1 MVRSQRRL
9 GEGLVALTEQLP
21 HADAHQI
28 WTEDK
33 IHPAE
38 AAVGT
43 PFLRRMR
50 ALLALVDP
58 GARVGVVE
66 ARRTL
71 REAAP
76 MTHLQ
81 HGPPER
87 LETDLLHAAVRHD
100 LFRCDERDG
109 DQPALGSESA
119 SLRRGAQAHLV
130 VGHPL
135 AAVVEPWIDEMTRD
149 PVADLDCDPRL
160 SGPWASVPFL
170 IVQLLAHAGDVDL
183 TDVARTIRREAG
195 SLARG
200 VRLPWVLQNAV
211 VGLVVG
217 LCVEFGVA
225 EWDGDMQDLGRA
237 RCTPLG
243 LLAQTALRAH
253 VEGELPA
260 GVAKA

>member
-1 MVRSQRRL
+1 MIRSRRLL
-9 GEGLVALTEQLP
+9 GEGLVALAEQLP
-21 HADAHQI
+21 HTDAPEI
-28 WTEDK
+28 WTEDET
-33 IHPAE
+33 HPAE
-38 AAVGT
+38 AAVAA

-50 ALLALVDP
+50 ALLALMDA
-58 GARVGVVE
+58 GARVGVVD

-71 REAAP
+71 REAAS

-81 HGPPER
+81 HGPPEL
-87 LETDLLHAAVRHD
+87 LETDLLHAAVRHG
-100 LFRCDERDG
+100 LVGCDEREG
-109 DQPALGSESA
+109 DQPALWSESA
-119 SLRRGAQAHLV
+119 SLRRGARAHLIA
-130 VGHPL
+130 GHPL

-183 TDVARTIRREAG
+183 TDVARTIRRDAG
-195 SLARG
+195 PLTRG
-200 VRLPWVLQNAV
+200 VRLPWALQNAV

-225 EWDGDMQDLGRA
+225 EWDGDMQALGRA

-243 LLAQTALRAH
+243 LVAQTALRAH
-253 VEGELPA
+253 VEGESLPLQ
-260 GVAKA
+260 VEQ